1 MDTTGKL
8 GRGDKRLL
16 SYSVRLLKTTFR
28 RWLEDKASQLG
39 AALAYYTVF
48 SLAPMAKKP
57 KKGPMKTF
65 VSPGAKQ
72 CSLSRLMDPIL

>member
-8 GRGDKRLL
+8 GRGDKSLL
-16 SYSVRLLKTTFR
+16 SYSFRLLKMTFR

-48 SLAPMAKKP
+48 SLAPN
-57 KKGPMKTF
+57 
-65 VSPGAKQ
+65 GAGT
-72 CSLSRLMDPIL
+72 LSCF